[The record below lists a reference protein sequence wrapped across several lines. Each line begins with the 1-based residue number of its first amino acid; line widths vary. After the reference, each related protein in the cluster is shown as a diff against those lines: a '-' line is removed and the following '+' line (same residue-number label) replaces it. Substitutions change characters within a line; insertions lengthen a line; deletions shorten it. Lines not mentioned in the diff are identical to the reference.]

1 MGGHYVED
9 ATPAQK
15 VPGFHAAF
23 LAGMVVCVIV
33 VVISVFIREGRA
45 GE

>member
-1 MGGHYVED
+1 MMQRR
-9 ATPAQK
+9 PL

-23 LAGMVVCVIV
+23 FAGMVVCLIV
-33 VVISVFIREGRA
+33 VAMSVFIREGQV